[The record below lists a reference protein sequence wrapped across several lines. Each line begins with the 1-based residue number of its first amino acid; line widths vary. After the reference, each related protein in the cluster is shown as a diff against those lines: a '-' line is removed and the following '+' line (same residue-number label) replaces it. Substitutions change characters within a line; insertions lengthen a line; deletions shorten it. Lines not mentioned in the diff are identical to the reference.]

1 MSFSTLISDLAQ
13 NFSLVAIII
22 SEIHDISEIPD
33 SGRLDSGSL
42 DARTL
47 GVWTLDDWTLGLWTP
62 GHLDA
67 WKLGLW
73 TPGRLDTGQP
83 NAWTL
88 DLWTLGPHVRIFKD
102 LIVKLI
108 LWTAIVSNVAIF
120 RSFIYRKK
128 FLLWEIELSIFKH
141 PSRKSGCRVLVL
153 VKLKTDCSE

>member
-1 MSFSTLISDLAQ
+1 MLYTYIHCVFQYINFWSSTK
-13 NFSLVAIII
+13 FF
-22 SEIHDISEIPD
+22 
-33 SGRLDSGSL
+33 SGSYHNL
-42 DARTL
+42 WNSRHIGNTGL
-47 GVWTLDDWTLGLWTP
+47 WTLGLWTP